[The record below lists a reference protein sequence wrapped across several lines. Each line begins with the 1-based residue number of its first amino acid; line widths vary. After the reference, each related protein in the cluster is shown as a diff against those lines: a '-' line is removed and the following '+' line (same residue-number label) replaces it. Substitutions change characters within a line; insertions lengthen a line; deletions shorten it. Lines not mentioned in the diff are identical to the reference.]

1 MWKLF
6 NKVAKRQKLLISK
19 LLPWMSIVFV
29 KQGDTGCSDNML
41 RHFHVQNDVT
51 IHLRRSTE

>member
-1 MWKLF
+1 
-6 NKVAKRQKLLISK
+6 
-19 LLPWMSIVFV
+19 MSIVFV